1 MVRVWGWEI
10 KRDAPD
16 AEKEFPSFSAPISDD
31 GAVVVSTGGIQ
42 GTYVDINGSVRS
54 EAELVSKYRDMT
66 LHPEVKSAV
75 TQICNEA
82 IVQQEFEPI
91 AKITLEGLNSI
102 NLPPAIKQAIEMEF
116 DRVKELLE
124 FDTKA
129 YEIFEK
135 WYVDGRLYYNI
146 IIDPKNPQA
155 GIQELRYL
163 DPRCIR
169 KIKEIAKVKNDQTQG
184 VPGSDIVS
192 RVVNEYYVYNDKGF
206 QSTSSPATSPIMPIS
221 GLKIAKDAVVHVVS
235 GLTDTNNTL
244 VLSYLHIAIKYLNML
259 RSVEDAGLIY
269 RVTRAPERRVFY
281 IDVGG
286 LPRIKAEEYV
296 KSLMTKFKTKVV
308 YDGQSGEIRD
318 DRKFMTFTDDY
329 WLATRDGGKAGTRI
343 ETLQPGQM
351 QGIIDEMEYY
361 KMGLY
366 KSLQVPYSRFNPEAV
381 FSYGRAQEIN
391 RDEIDFC
398 KFIERLHLRFSHLF
412 LRILEKQ
419 LVLRGIIAPEDW
431 STIGYR
437 IKFIWQKDNLYSEL
451 KEKAILAERGNLLQF
466 YVPFAGTLV
475 SYKWIRETILQQSE
489 EDQEKIDMEIMEEM
503 QNPQF
508 SPELLNPMGQPGPGG
523 EVSGAAAPV
532 QQQQQQVPD
541 NKDRR

>member
-1 MVRVWGWEI
+1 MVRIWGYEI

-16 AEKEFPSFSAPISDD
+16 VEKEHPSFSPPISDD
-31 GAVVVSTGGIQ
+31 GAVVVTAGGIQ

-54 EAELVSKYRDMT
+54 EAELVTKYRDMT

-75 TQICNEA
+75 TQICNES
-82 IVQQEFEPI
+82 IVQQDFEPI
-91 AKITLEGLNSI
+91 VKITLEALDNM
-102 NLPPAIKQAIEMEF
+102 LPPAIKEAIENEF
-116 DRVKELLE
+116 DRVQELLE
-124 FDTKA
+124 FNTKA

-169 KIKEIAKVKNDQTQG
+169 KVKEIAKAKNPEIQS
-184 VPGSDIVS
+184 VPGSDVIN
-192 RVVNEYYVYNDKGF
+192 RVVNEYFVYNDKGF
-206 QSTSSPATSPIMPIS
+206 QATSTPGSAPSMPLT

-244 VLSYLHIAIKYLNML
+244 VLSHLHIAIKYLNML

-308 YDGQSGEIRD
+308 YDAQSGEIRD

-343 ETLQPGQM
+343 DTLQPGQM

-381 FSYGRAQEIN
+381 FSYGRAQEIS

-398 KFIERLHLRFSHLF
+398 KFVDRLHLRFSHLF
-412 LRILEKQ
+412 LRVLEKQ
-419 LVLRGIIAPEDW
+419 LVLRGVIAPEDW
-431 STIGYR
+431 SAISYR
-437 IKFIWQKDNLYSEL
+437 IKFIWQRDNLYSEL
-451 KEKAILAERGNLLQF
+451 KEKAMLAERGNLLQF
-466 YVPFAGTLV
+466 YVPFAGSLV

-489 EDQEKIDMEIMEEM
+489 EDQEKIDMEIIEELN
-503 QNPQF
+503 NPQY
-508 SPELLNPMGQPGPGG
+508 SPELLNPMGAPDQGGNVPGP
-523 EVSGAAAPV
+523 AAPV
-532 QQQQQQVPD
+532 QQQQQQQIP
-541 NKDRR
+541 NQKGQR